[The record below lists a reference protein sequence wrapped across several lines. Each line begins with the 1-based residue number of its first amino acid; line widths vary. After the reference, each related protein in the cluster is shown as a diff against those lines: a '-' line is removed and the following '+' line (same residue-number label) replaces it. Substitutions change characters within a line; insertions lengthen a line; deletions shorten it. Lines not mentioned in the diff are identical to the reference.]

1 MMKNII
7 YGMAIS
13 ALLLAGCK
21 SKETVTST
29 ATYHSYE
36 TECLGKSMD
45 GSQTLRVWASGRN
58 KSDAVEQARKKA
70 VYDVVFTG
78 ISAGS
83 GECNAFPVLD
93 EPNARKKYE
102 AYFDKFFADGGAY
115 RKYVTTKGQSKAG
128 TDKFQGKGNLM
139 YSIVVTVNRSE
150 LRQRFESDNII
161 VK

>member
-1 MMKNII
+1 MKNVVYCI
-7 YGMAIS
+7 AIS
-13 ALLLAGCK
+13 ALLLISCK
-21 SKETVTST
+21 SKEMVTST
-29 ATYHSYE
+29 VTYHSYE

-70 VYDVVFTG
+70 VYDVAFAG
-78 ISAGS
+78 ISAGG
-83 GECNAFPVLD
+83 GECNAFPVID
-93 EPNARKKYE
+93 EPNARKKHE

-115 RKYVTTKGQSKAG
+115 RKYVTTKGQPKAG
-128 TDKFQGKGNLM
+128 TDRFQGKGNLM

-150 LRQRFESDNII
+150 LRRRFESDNII